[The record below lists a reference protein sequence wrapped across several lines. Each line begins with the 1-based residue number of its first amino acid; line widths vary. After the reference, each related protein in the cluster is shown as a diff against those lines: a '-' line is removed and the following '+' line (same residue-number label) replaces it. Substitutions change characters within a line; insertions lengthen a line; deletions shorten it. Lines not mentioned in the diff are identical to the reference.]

1 MRKPNRKF
9 RPATSLREAVERCTA
24 IADAHRRPAKVMAD
38 LMGVEVKT
46 YYRWLADLSMPLNR
60 VMQFEEFCGARYVS
74 EYLCVTD
81 GRRVV
86 IDIPTGRRPKVS
98 DISGLQTAFAEAAAV
113 LCRYYTAGVEQSQAI
128 EALSTAISQ
137 AAYHRANVVKDRAPE
152 LQFDTEVGE

>member
-24 IADAHRRPAKVMAD
+24 TADANRRPAKVMAD
-38 LMGVEVKT
+38 LMGVELKT

-60 VMQFEEFCGARYVS
+60 VLQFEEFCGARYVS
-74 EYLCVTD
+74 EYLSVAD

-86 IDIPTGRRPKVS
+86 IDIPTGRRPKVV

-113 LCRYYTAGVEQSQAI
+113 LCRYYTDGEEQSQAI
-128 EALSTAISQ
+128 EALSLAIVH
-137 AAYHRANVVKDRAPE
+137 AAFHRANVVKDRTPE
-152 LQFDTEVGE
+152 LQFDAEAVE